1 MDYDPYKTQ
10 TSNFV
15 DLLNSQQ
22 DVVFGLGED
31 SVRVSS
37 SQVPHF
43 GEIPVERKE
52 RRTWTPTDDQVLI
65 SSWLNTSK
73 DPVVGN
79 EQRSGAFWQ
88 RIAAYFAASPK
99 IAVSERR
106 EAGHCKQ
113 RWHKINDLVGKFCGA
128 FEAASRERTSGQ
140 NEIFFNNHNKKFTL
154 EHAWKELRNDQKWC
168 DLSTSKT
175 ESGCKKRKLDDS
187 AQSATSHASESMT
200 DRPPGVKSA
209 KANCKKRKA
218 EERLS
223 EFVGMWSIKEDMA
236 IKERLSK
243 MKLLDRL
250 LAKVEPLDEYEET
263 LKQKLINELES
274 VTGCGVESRE
284 VNEWSHGSV
293 FYPLVVGSVLHRLCL
308 LVVTGVCFTLL

>member
-1 MDYDPYKTQ
+1 MNYDPYSTQ

-22 DVVFGLGED
+22 DVEFGLGED
-31 SVRVSS
+31 SVPASS

-52 RRTWTPTDDQVLI
+52 RKTWTPIDDQVLI

-128 FEAASRERTSGQ
+128 FEAARRERTSGQ
-140 NEIFFNNHNKKFTL
+140 NDNDVLKLAHEIFFNNHKKKFTL
-154 EHAWKELRNDQKWC
+154 EHAWTELRNDQKWC
-168 DLSTSKT
+168 DLSTAKT
-175 ESGCKKRKLDDS
+175 ESASKRRKLDDS
-187 AQSATSHASESMT
+187 AQSTNSHASESMT

-209 KANCKKRKA
+209 KANGKKGKA

-223 EFVGMWSIKEDMA
+223 EYTGMWSIRQEDMA
-236 IKERLSK
+236 NKKELTK
-243 MKLLDRL
+243 MKLLDKL
-250 LAKVEPLDEYEET
+250 IAKVEPLDESDEI
-263 LKQKLINELES
+263 LKKKLIKELF
-274 VTGCGVESRE
+274 
-284 VNEWSHGSV
+284 N
-293 FYPLVVGSVLHRLCL
+293 
-308 LVVTGVCFTLL
+308 